1 MTSNVLVTAPLSE
14 TPSFVSQGASQPASA
29 AKTNRGP
36 SKFSSY
42 LSTHTDEEPPEQRSR
57 RAEDV
62 EAAAQAHQQQG
73 GASIYEAPP
82 VPVTRGPGHTP
93 RGRTREGS
101 QPPRRLPSRTSFRHG
116 TPRGRGDDVTTTLI
130 PKPHNPRVNL
140 VSQAS
145 IAPSDTS
152 VHFLVDEEQTDAKS
166 ISFQAEPSTNN
177 FNTTEVSLNLQT
189 ITEGSDIHFVVEQSR
204 LPSQAVALKQGGTPT
219 TRSSLC
225 FEVESTNDATRNS
238 TISRFS
244 IEGNEPEQKPLV
256 PTSHLR
262 VEHKDNSAEKVAP
275 AMVENARE
283 PQIEFVGETEEQR
296 RAKKA
301 EEERR
306 KQVLKERSLYMSIRP
321 WSTNEPDRRARRT
334 SSESAAHALKQQLHE
349 KMAEVEKRRRA
360 MYARPW
366 RTDSASPNTS
376 RSASRTNRKRRFTP
390 LSGRSGDGVAMSELP
405 ATESKSMQA
414 GNKRAPAAL
423 AACSYSSSLSSE
435 ERSSPTAPAYDCVE
449 AAKFVTPAPVLKT
462 PLEIVCEEFE
472 DWVHTVN
479 QRCNL
484 KAIADM
490 MRARERTIVQLSSQ
504 LEDQSRVMK
513 RLNKELYDA
522 RDEYMRHL
530 GNDVTGLALH
540 APRSRAT
547 SRSPGR
553 ISTSRTPSV
562 VRLHVEQRHRAKD
575 YYSMKMQQLG
585 PRPVSVLSDDEL
597 SDSEKEV
604 YAQEL
609 QSWRVERAALRDEK
623 ARLVHC
629 RRDLAFQ
636 MRRGSN
642 IKDIATTQPTSGR
655 GPLERAATGTE
666 TAVDVKG
673 YDRLMD
679 LRMRAQRAVVETA
692 NAKKVYEATLC
703 MAATMKKQHD
713 PSSAELKGAK
723 ESRRKARELYA
734 ASLQRLQQS
743 AEEARSLL
751 ERATALKTRREKAAE
766 SLDESVRED
775 QVDYGDAVLAVR
787 LQADRAQ
794 ALAEA
799 AADDED
805 RMLRSPSTVRLGVLR
820 AGTPRGSVNG
830 SMRPGT
836 SAHTR
841 GASTS
846 NGDDVFARLTERR

>member
-1 MTSNVLVTAPLSE
+1 MS
-14 TPSFVSQGASQPASA
+14 
-29 AKTNRGP
+29 
-36 SKFSSY
+36 
-42 LSTHTDEEPPEQRSR
+42 
-57 RAEDV
+57 
-62 EAAAQAHQQQG
+62 
-73 GASIYEAPP
+73 
-82 VPVTRGPGHTP
+82 
-93 RGRTREGS
+93 
-101 QPPRRLPSRTSFRHG
+101 
-116 TPRGRGDDVTTTLI
+116 TTLI

-140 VSQAS
+140 VTQAS
-145 IAPSDTS
+145 IAPSDAS
-152 VHFLVDEEQTDAKS
+152 VHFLVDDEQTDAQS
-166 ISFQAEPSTNN
+166 ILFQAEPTTNN
-177 FNTTEVSLNLQT
+177 FNATEESLNFRA
-189 ITEGSDIHFVVEQSR
+189 ITESSDIHFVVEQSR
-204 LPSQAVALKQGGTPT
+204 LPSQVVAVKQGGAST

-225 FEVESTNDATRNS
+225 FEVESTNDPMRNS
-238 TISRFS
+238 TISHFS
-244 IEGNEPEQKPLV
+244 IQRNDPEQKPPV
-256 PTSHLR
+256 PTPHLR

-275 AMVENARE
+275 AKVENARE
-283 PQIEFVGETEEQR
+283 PEIEFGGETEEQQSS
-296 RAKKA
+296 KKA
-301 EEERR
+301 EEERC

-321 WSTNEPDRRARRT
+321 WSTNEPHRRARRT
-334 SSESAAHALKQQLHE
+334 SSESAAHGLKQQLHE
-349 KMAEVEKRRRA
+349 KMEDVEKRRRA

-366 RTDSASPNTS
+366 RTGSASPNTS
-376 RSASRTNRKRRFTP
+376 RSASRTNPKRRFTP
-390 LSGRSGDGVAMSELP
+390 LSGRSGDGVAMSEQP
-405 ATESKSMQA
+405 ATESEKMQA

-423 AACSYSSSLSSE
+423 AAYSYSSSPSSE
-435 ERSSPTAPAYDCVE
+435 ERLSPTAPTFDCVE
-449 AAKFVTPAPVLKT
+449 AANFVTPAPVLKA
-462 PLEIVCEEFE
+462 PLEIICEEFE
-472 DWVHTVN
+472 DWVHTAN

-490 MRARERTIVQLSSQ
+490 MRARERTIVQLSTK

-522 RDEYMRHL
+522 RDKCMRHL

-540 APRSRAT
+540 APRSWAT
-547 SRSPGR
+547 SRPPGR
-553 ISTSRTPSV
+553 IITSRTPSV
-562 VRLHVEQRHRAKD
+562 VRLYVEQRHRAKD

-609 QSWRVERAALRDEK
+609 QSWRVERAALREEK

-642 IKDIATTQPTSGR
+642 IKDIACTQPTSGR

-679 LRMRAQRAVVETA
+679 LRIQAQRAVVETA

-713 PSSAELKGAK
+713 PSSAELMNAK

-751 ERATALKTRREKAAE
+751 ERVKALKVCREKAAE
-766 SLDESVRED
+766 WLDESAQED
-775 QVDYGDAVLAVR
+775 QVDYGDAVLAVC
-787 LQADRAQ
+787 LQADRVQ

-805 RMLRSPSTVRLGVLR
+805 RTLRSPSTVRLGVSR
-820 AGTPRGSVNG
+820 AGTPRSSVNG
-830 SMRPGT
+830 SMRLGT
-836 SAHTR
+836 PAHTR

-846 NGDDVFARLTERR
+846 NGDDVFARLTARK